1 MRCCTT
7 KLRFLGGTDGDDD
20 GDGDDGGG
28 GGGGDRDDGDD
39 ADVVRDCGDD
49 DRTLRGTCAT
59 LRKCRI
65 SVPGF

>member
-7 KLRFLGGTDGDDD
+7 QLRFLVGTDGDDDD
-20 GDGDDGGG
+20 GDGDDSGN
-28 GGGGDRDDGDD
+28 DRDDGDG
-39 ADVVRDCGDD
+39 ADGVVHDSGDD

>member
-7 KLRFLGGTDGDDD
+7 KLRFLGGTDGDD
-20 GDGDDGGG
+20 GGG
-28 GGGGDRDDGDD
+28 GDDSDNDRDDGDD
-39 ADVVRDCGDD
+39 ADGVVHDSGDD
-49 DRTLRGTCAT
+49 DHTLRGTCAT